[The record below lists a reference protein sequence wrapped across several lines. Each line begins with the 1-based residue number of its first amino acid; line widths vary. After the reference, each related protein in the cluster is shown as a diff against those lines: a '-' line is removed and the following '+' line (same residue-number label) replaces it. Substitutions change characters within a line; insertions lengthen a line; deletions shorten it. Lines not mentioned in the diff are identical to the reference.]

1 MLARALL
8 QLYLFNLFL
17 FPVELKPNFLFIVV
31 DDLRPALGCYKDPNA
46 YTPNIDK
53 LAKNSFLFNRAYAQQ
68 SLCAPSRNSFLTS
81 RRPDTLL
88 LYDFNNYWR
97 DSKDKNF
104 TTLPQYLKE
113 KGGYVTKSIGKIFHP
128 GISSNYSDDSPY
140 SWSEIPFHPFTNKYK
155 NAPVCFD
162 DSSYLN
168 NPASN
173 LVCPV
178 NVSTTP
184 GGILPDM
191 EILEAAK
198 TFLNHQQSNEN
209 PFLLAVG
216 FEKPHIPLKYPS
228 HFKSYHPL
236 DKFIDIKNY
245 SWPKNINNIAYNPWI
260 DLRKRH
266 DIKLL
271 NLNFPWEKISMNYAK
286 KIIQSYYSAV
296 SYIDY
301 LIGILIKQLR
311 ILKLDTNTIIILTS
325 DHGWSLG
332 EHGLWAKYSNFD
344 VALRVPLII
353 SLPDDDKLLI
363 NNKNDNEYKFIK
375 NNKITRI
382 NSIVELVDLFP
393 TITEFAEIPIPI
405 CSIVDKSQIIN
416 NNNPC
421 SEGISIVPVIA
432 AAIANNSTNIT
443 WKKAAFSQYPRPSL
457 EPMLKPNSDEP
468 KLNEIKFM
476 GYTVRTKRFR
486 YTAWLKFNQNK
497 KKSNWNKFIA
507 EELYDHNFDP
517 NEIFNQQNND
527 SYRKIKQ
534 KIKKLLKNGWRKAL
548 P

>member
-1 MLARALL
+1 MLGRTLL

-17 FPVELKPNFLFIVV
+17 LPVELKPNFLFIVV

-97 DSKDKNF
+97 
-104 TTLPQYLKE
+104 
-113 KGGYVTKSIGKIFHP
+113 
-128 GISSNYSDDSPY
+128 ISSNYSDDSPY

-162 DSSYLN
+162 DFSFLN
-168 NPASN
+168 NPGSN

-184 GGILPDM
+184 DGILPDM

-198 TFLNHQQSNEN
+198 TFLIHQQSNEN
-209 PFLLAVG
+209 PFFLAVG

-236 DKFIDIKNY
+236 DKFTDIKNY

-260 DLRKRH
+260 DLRKRD

-271 NLNFPWEKISMNYAK
+271 NLNFPWEKIPMNYAK

-311 ILKLDTNTIIILTS
+311 MLKLDTNTIIILTS

-332 EHGLWAKYSNFD
+332 EHELWAKYSNFD

-363 NNKNDNEYKFIK
+363 NNKNNEYKFIK

-405 CSIVDKSQIIN
+405 CSIVDKSHIIN

-497 KKSNWNKFIA
+497 KKSNWNKIIA
-507 EELYDHNFDP
+507 EELYNHIYDP
-517 NEIFNQQNND
+517 DEIFNQQNND
-527 SYRKIKQ
+527 SYREIK
-534 KIKKLLKNGWRKAL
+534 KKLTKLLKNGWRKAL